1 MSDIPAAILPMM
13 DKVWA
18 FIREQGID
26 GHGHN
31 VWLYRNLGD
40 GAMDVE
46 IGVQMSAPFTP
57 QGDIVAVEMPA
68 GKAAHGVHHGD
79 YSQMGK
85 THGALMAWCAEQG
98 PPASRRRL
106 GSVRRLAR
114 GPRETAHG
122 RVSAHRAV
130 MACNGPVLAL
140 ADARHRKL
148 RTDLLHFALDSRQ
161 RCFVLMTP

>member
-1 MSDIPAAILPMM
+1 MAESIELVDVQSQTLAAIKGRIAMSDIPAAILPMM
-13 DKVWA
+13 DQVWA

-31 VWLYRNLGD
+31 VWLYRNLGN

-57 QGDIVAVEMPA
+57 QGDVVAVEMPA
-68 GKAAHGVHHGD
+68 GKAAHSVHSGD

-98 PPASRRRL
+98 HQLAGVGWEVYGDWHEDPA
-106 GSVRRLAR
+106 
-114 GPRETAHG
+114 
-122 RVSAHRAV
+122 
-130 MACNGPVLAL
+130 
-140 ADARHRKL
+140 KL
-148 RTDLLHFALDSRQ
+148 RTDVYQLIVS
-161 RCFVLMTP
+161 